1 MAGVPYPNHLGEPE
15 PGQCGRSKNKKRMK
29 GTGTDGYRLVQSFR
43 WSVASAIHF
52 IGRRRNADKM
62 GGRIERTKT
71 SQKTVSKKGRQN
83 VIATNICRGRL

>member
-1 MAGVPYPNHLGEPE
+1 
-15 PGQCGRSKNKKRMK
+15 MK

-52 IGRRRNADKM
+52 IGRRRNVYKM

-71 SQKTVSKKGRQN
+71 SQKTQSPKEGGRMLSLQIS
-83 VIATNICRGRL
+83 VEGDSDYSVYRQCCRSIFEALLAI